1 MELRHKREAL
11 VGALIIAGAAIF
23 LFLGLWLRGKTLRQL
38 DQVKVVFDDVMGLKE
53 GDPVRTSGVAVGQ
66 VRKIS
71 LVSPGN
77 VDVWISLEHAPVP
90 KADASAEIRSAD
102 LFGARY
108 VEYNPGRSDSALA
121 GDIRGTR
128 MQDMSEM
135 AARVGAQGR
144 ELLSAAGGATEDLR
158 ATLREARRLLEV
170 LNGGAAGSSRQLEGA
185 LQELRMLLQ
194 RIDLLVAQNGPVLT
208 ETMRSFQSGA
218 RNVDSLTAALTRAT
232 AQVDTVLA
240 KVNRGQGLAGALV
253 NDTTIVSELRATN
266 TALRE
271 LLVDLKAD
279 PGRYIRL
286 RF

>member
-1 MELRHKREAL
+1 MELRHRREAL

-23 LFLGLWLRGKTLRQL
+23 LFLSLWLRGKTLRQL

-71 LVSPGN
+71 LRSPGN
-77 VDVWISLEHAPVP
+77 VDVWISIEHAPVP
-90 KADASAEIRSAD
+90 KTDAAAEIRSAD

-108 VEYNPGRSDSALA
+108 VEYNPGVATERLQ

-135 AARVGAQGR
+135 ASRLGGQGR
-144 ELLSAAGGATEDLR
+144 DLLASADSVTRELRL
-158 ATLREARRLLEV
+158 TLAEARRLLVV
-170 LNGGAAGSSRQLEGA
+170 LNSGAAGSSQQLVGSLE
-185 LQELRMLLQ
+185 ELRNVLH
-194 RIDLLVAQNGPVLT
+194 RVDLLVAQNSGAVG
-208 ETMRSFQSGA
+208 ETMRSVQSSA
-218 RNVDSLTAALTRAT
+218 RAMDSLTVALTQT
-232 AQVDTVLA
+232 TVRMDSILS
-240 KVNRGQGLAGALV
+240 KVNSGQGLAGALV
-253 NDTTIVSELRATN
+253 NDTTLVSEMRATN

-271 LLVDLKAD
+271 LLVDLKAN

-286 RF
+286 RL

>member
-23 LFLGLWLRGKTLRQL
+23 LFLSLWLRGKTLRQL

-66 VRKIS
+66 VRGIS

-108 VEYNPGRSDSALA
+108 IEYDPGRSDSALT

-144 ELLSAAGGATEDLR
+144 ELLTAAGGATEELR
-158 ATLREARRLLEV
+158 ATMREARRLLEV
-170 LNGGAAGSSRQLEGA
+170 LHGGASGSSQQLAGA
-185 LQELRMLLQ
+185 LEELRSVLQ
-194 RIDLLVAQNGPVLT
+194 RVDLLVAQNSGAVG
-208 ETMRSFQSGA
+208 ETMRSVQSSA
-218 RNVDSLTAALTRAT
+218 RAMDSLTASLAQTT
-232 AQVDTVLA
+232 ARMDSILV
-240 KVNRGQGLAGALV
+240 KVNSGQGLAGALL
-253 NDTTIVSELRATN
+253 NDTTLVSEMRATN

-271 LLVDLKAD
+271 LLVDLKAN

-286 RF
+286 RL